1 MNLTDAAKERVAP
14 AVAAATK
21 NRSEKSLLVL
31 ITLVIL
37 VGGQAAVA
45 QKNNEEMMRDTRALR
60 EKLLRDPYRP
70 AYHFV
75 TLEGRCSPFDINAAI
90 FWKGRYHIFYIF
102 QNEKGHCWGH
112 ASSIDLVHWRHHPTA
127 LEPGE
132 GDRGI
137 FSGGAFIDKN
147 GVPTITYWGLDRG
160 VCIATSTDDELNEW
174 TKSPHNP
181 AIRET
186 HHGYAV
192 IDSNSSETD
201 KLVYGVADPTAIWIH
216 EGRYYMLTGNLLVLR
231 EFGRKQNQPEHLGD
245 QAYLFVSD
253 DLVEWKY
260 LHPFYKS
267 DRKWTRDDEDNVR
280 TEGLLAI
287 VTCCYLSAT
296 TSAASTTWAGTPT
309 TASTQRRTGG

>member
-60 EKLLRDPYRP
+60 EQLLRDPYRP

-147 GVPTITYWGLDRG
+147 GVAGKR
-160 VCIATSTDDELNEW
+160 
-174 TKSPHNP
+174 
-181 AIRET
+181 
-186 HHGYAV
+186 
-192 IDSNSSETD
+192 
-201 KLVYGVADPTAIWIH
+201 VADPT
-216 EGRYYMLTGNLLVLR
+216 
-231 EFGRKQNQPEHLGD
+231 
-245 QAYLFVSD
+245 
-253 DLVEWKY
+253 
-260 LHPFYKS
+260 
-267 DRKWTRDDEDNVR
+267 
-280 TEGLLAI
+280 
-287 VTCCYLSAT
+287 
-296 TSAASTTWAGTPT
+296 
-309 TASTQRRTGG
+309 GGK